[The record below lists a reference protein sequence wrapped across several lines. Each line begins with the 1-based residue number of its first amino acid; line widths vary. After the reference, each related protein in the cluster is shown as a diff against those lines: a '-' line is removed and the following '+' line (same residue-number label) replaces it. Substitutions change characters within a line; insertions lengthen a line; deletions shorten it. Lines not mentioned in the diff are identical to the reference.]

1 MSDILPTIATLGVL
15 FISTLIRSTL
25 GFGDALVAMPF
36 LVIVLGLH
44 TATPLVALISTLIS
58 AVILIRNWQSIDFRI
73 TWRLILSAA
82 CGIPIGLF
90 YLTRVSEFLMQALL
104 GILLIGFS
112 LYNLIQPS
120 LTFYRVPHH
129 LAYGFGFV
137 SGMLGGAYNI
147 VGPVLVMYGHLRR
160 WSPEQFRATLQSCFF
175 PAYGCI
181 VIGHAVTGLLTPQ
194 VFTLFGLALPFVIL
208 AIVLGNKLH
217 AAIPQRFFLR
227 AVNIAL
233 LLIGLLLCF
242 RSTATPPDADIAAA
256 SSTKEVAPPHLLVL

>member
-15 FISTLIRSTL
+15 FISTLARSTL

-36 LVIVLGLH
+36 LIIVLGPR
-44 TATPLVALISTLIS
+44 TATPLVALVATLIS
-58 AVILIRNWQSIDFRI
+58 AVILIRNWQIIDFRI
-73 TWRLILSAA
+73 TCRLILSAA

-90 YLTRVSEFLMQALL
+90 YLTRVPEFLMQALL

-112 LYNLIQPS
+112 LYNFIQPS
-120 LTFYRVPHH
+120 FPFCRVPYC
-129 LAYGFGFV
+129 LAYEFGFV

-147 VGPVLVMYGHLRR
+147 VGPVLVMYGHLRH
-160 WSPEQFRATLQSCFF
+160 WSPVQFRATLQSCFF

-217 AAIPQRFFLR
+217 VAIPQRFFLR

-242 RSTATPPDADIAAA
+242 RSTATPLDADIAA
-256 SSTKEVAPPHLLVL
+256 SSPKEVAPPHPLVL

>member
-15 FISTLIRSTL
+15 FISTLTRSTL

-36 LVIVLGLH
+36 LIIVLGLR
-44 TATPLVALISTLIS
+44 TAAPLVALVATLIS
-58 AVILIRNWQSIDFRI
+58 AVILIRNWKIIDFRI

-90 YLTRVSEFLMQALL
+90 YLTRVPEFIMQALL

-112 LYNLIQPS
+112 LYNLLRPS
-120 LTFYRVPHH
+120 LAFYRIPHS

-137 SGMLGGAYNI
+137 AGLLGGAYNI
-147 VGPVLVMYGHLRR
+147 VGPLLVMYGHLRR
-160 WSPEQFRATLQSCFF
+160 WSPAQFRATLQSCFF

-208 AIVLGNKLH
+208 AIVLGNRLH
-217 AAIPQRFFLR
+217 GVIPQQFFLR

-242 RSTATPPDADIAAA
+242 RSTATPPATDIAAA
-256 SSTKEVAPPHLLVL
+256 RPKEVAPPHRLML

>member
-15 FISTLIRSTL
+15 FISTLTRSTL

-36 LVIVLGLH
+36 LVIVLGLR
-44 TATPLVALISTLIS
+44 TATPLVALVATLIS
-58 AVILIRNWQSIDFRI
+58 AVILIRNWQIVDFRI

-82 CGIPIGLF
+82 CGIPVGLF
-90 YLTRVSEFLMQALL
+90 YLTQVPESLMQALL

-120 LTFYRVPHH
+120 LAFYRVPHH

-137 SGMLGGAYNI
+137 AGMLGGAYNI
-147 VGPVLVMYGHLRR
+147 VGPLLVMYGHLRR

-181 VIGHAVTGLLTPQ
+181 VIGHAVAGLLTPQ
-194 VFTLFGLALPFVIL
+194 VFTLFGLALPLVIL
-208 AIVLGNKLH
+208 AIGLGNKLH

-233 LLIGLLLCF
+233 LLIGLLLCV
-242 RSTATPPDADIAAA
+242 RSTATPPDADIAVA
-256 SSTKEVAPPHLLVL
+256 SPKEVAPPHLLML

>member
-15 FISTLIRSTL
+15 FISTLTRATL

-36 LVIVLGLH
+36 LVLVLGLH
-44 TATPLVALISTLIS
+44 TATPLVALVATLIS
-58 AVILIRNWQSIDFRI
+58 AVILIRNWQIVDFRI

-82 CGIPIGLF
+82 CGIPVGLL
-90 YLTRVSEFLMQALL
+90 YLTRVPESLMQALL

-120 LTFYRVPHH
+120 LVFDRVPSR
-129 LAYGFGFV
+129 LAYEFGFLA
-137 SGMLGGAYNI
+137 GMLGGAYNI
-147 VGPVLVMYGHLRR
+147 VGPLLVMYGHLRR

-181 VIGHAVTGLLTPQ
+181 VIGHTLAGLLTSQ
-194 VFTLFGLALPFVIL
+194 VFVLFGLALPFVIL
-208 AIVLGNKLH
+208 AIGLGNKLH
-217 AAIPQRFFLR
+217 AVIPQRFFLR

-242 RSTATPPDADIAAA
+242 RSIAAPPDTDITTA
-256 SSTKEVAPPHLLVL
+256 SPKEVAPCHLLML

>member
-1 MSDILPTIATLGVL
+1 MSEIFPTIATLGVL
-15 FISTLIRSTL
+15 FMSTLIRSTL

-36 LVIVLGLH
+36 LVIVLGLR
-44 TATPLVALISTLIS
+44 TATPLVALVATLIS
-58 AVILIRNWQSIDFRI
+58 AMILIRNWQIVDFRV

-82 CGIPIGLF
+82 CGIPVGLF
-90 YLTRVSEFLMQALL
+90 YLTRVPEFLMQGLL

-120 LTFYRVPHH
+120 FAFYRVPRG

-147 VGPVLVMYGHLRR
+147 VGPLLVMYGHLQR

-181 VIGHAVTGLLTPQ
+181 VIGHAVAGFLTPQ
-194 VFTLFGLALPFVIL
+194 VFILFGLALPFVIL
-208 AIVLGNKLH
+208 AVVLGNKLH

-233 LLIGLLLCF
+233 LLIGLLLCL
-242 RSTATPPDADIAAA
+242 RSTATPPDANMTVA
-256 SSTKEVAPPHLLVL
+256 SPKEVAHPYLLML

>member
-25 GFGDALVAMPF
+25 GFGDALVAMPC
-36 LVIVLGLH
+36 LIIVLSPR
-44 TATPLVALISTLIS
+44 TATPLVALVATLIS
-58 AVILIRNWQSIDFRI
+58 AVILIRNWQIIDFRI

-90 YLTRVSEFLMQALL
+90 YLTRVPEFLMQALL

-112 LYNLIQPS
+112 LYNLVQPS
-120 LTFYRVPHH
+120 LPFCRVPHC
-129 LAYGFGFV
+129 LAYGFGFA

-217 AAIPQRFFLR
+217 AAMPQRFFLR
-227 AVNIAL
+227 AINIAL

-242 RSTATPPDADIAAA
+242 RSTATAPDADIAAA
-256 SSTKEVAPPHLLVL
+256 SPKEVAPLHLLVL

>member
-1 MSDILPTIATLGVL
+1 MSDILPTIVTLGVL
-15 FISTLIRSTL
+15 FISTLTRSTL

-36 LVIVLGLH
+36 LIIVLGLR
-44 TATPLVALISTLIS
+44 TATPLVALVAALIS
-58 AVILIRNWQSIDFRI
+58 AVILIRNWQIIDFRI

-90 YLTRVSEFLMQALL
+90 YLTRVPEFIMQALL

-120 LTFYRVPHH
+120 LAFCRVPHR

-147 VGPVLVMYGHLRR
+147 VGPVLVMYGHLQR

-194 VFTLFGLALPFVIL
+194 VFTLFGLALPFIIL

-217 AAIPQRFFLR
+217 AAMSQRFFLR
-227 AVNIAL
+227 AVNIVL

-242 RSTATPPDADIAAA
+242 RSTAIPPDADITAAR
-256 SSTKEVAPPHLLVL
+256 SKEVAPPHLLML

>member
-15 FISTLIRSTL
+15 FISTLIRSML

-36 LVIVLGLH
+36 LIIVLGPR
-44 TATPLVALISTLIS
+44 TATPLVALVATLIS
-58 AVILIRNWQSIDFRI
+58 AVILIRNWQVIDFRI
-73 TWRLILSAA
+73 AWRLILSAA

-90 YLTRVSEFLMQALL
+90 YLTRVPEFLTQVLL

-120 LTFYRVPHH
+120 LTFYRVPHY

-147 VGPVLVMYGHLRR
+147 VGPVLVMYGHLQR

-194 VFTLFGLALPFVIL
+194 VFTLFRLALPFVIL

-217 AAIPQRFFLR
+217 AASPQGFFLR
-227 AVNIAL
+227 AVIIAF

-256 SSTKEVAPPHLLVL
+256 GPKEVAPPHLLVL

>member
-15 FISTLIRSTL
+15 FISTLIRSML

-36 LVIVLGLH
+36 LIIVLGPR
-44 TATPLVALISTLIS
+44 TATPLVALVATLIS
-58 AVILIRNWQSIDFRI
+58 AVILIRNWQIIDFRI

-90 YLTRVSEFLMQALL
+90 YLTRVPEFLMQALL

-120 LTFYRVPHH
+120 LPFCRVPYC

-175 PAYGCI
+175 PAYGCL

-256 SSTKEVAPPHLLVL
+256 SPKEVAPPYLLML